1 MHETASPKQ
10 SGVNEKGLKELGRIV
25 SALRAGRLEER
36 ANTAGFTG
44 EWAEAFEAINGFAGG
59 MNGLIGDMNAMSAAH
74 DKGDIDA
81 MIDAAKYPGDFGRMA
96 SGINTMVF
104 GHIAV
109 KKKAMACVGE
119 FGKGNF
125 EAKLEKF
132 PGKKAF
138 INDAIEA
145 LRVNLQ
151 AVNAE
156 LQRLTKASQAGQLNE
171 RGKADRFQG
180 DFAGMIEGI
189 NSMLDAILLP
199 IAEGNRVLRLIRG
212 GNLREKVEIEC
223 HGDHQRMKDAINGV
237 HDWLNGLIAYVTG
250 VANGDLTVKMDKASD
265 QDQIHEW
272 LMLLKSN
279 IGALVAD
286 ANMLSV
292 AAVEGKLATRAD
304 ATKHQ
309 GDYRRIV
316 EGVNGTLDAV
326 IGPLNVAANYVD
338 QISKGAIPAKITDSY
353 NGDFNVLKNNLN
365 TCIDAVNALVA
376 DANMLSVA
384 AVEGKLATR
393 ADASK
398 HQGDFRKIVQGVNE
412 TLNAVI
418 GPLNV
423 AANYVDQ
430 ISKGAMPAKI
440 TDNYNG
446 DFNILKNNLNTCI
459 DAVNALVADANMLAK
474 AAVEGRLATRADATK
489 HQGDFRRIVQGV
501 DDTLDA
507 VIGPLNV
514 AANYVDQISKG
525 AIPAKITDTYNGD
538 FNVLK
543 NNLNTCIDAV
553 NALVA
558 DANMLSVAAV
568 EGKLATRADASK
580 HQGDFGKIVHGVNE
594 TLNAVIGPL
603 NVAANY
609 VDQISKGAIPA
620 KITDTYNGDFNVLK
634 NNLNTCIDAVN
645 ALVADADMLAKA
657 AVEGKLATRA
667 DATKHQGDFRK
678 IVQGVD
684 DTLNAVI
691 GPLNVA
697 ANYVDQISKG
707 AIPAKITD
715 TYNGDFNVLKNNL
728 NTCIDAVNALVAD
741 ADMLAKAA
749 VEGKLATR
757 ADATKHQGDFRK
769 IVQGVNETLN
779 AVIGP
784 LNVAANYV
792 DQISKGAMPAKITD
806 NYNGDFNILKN
817 NLNTCI
823 DAVNALVADANMLAK
838 AAVEGKLATRADATK
853 HQGDFRKIVQGVDD
867 TLDAVIGPL
876 NVAANYVDQIAKGD
890 IPAKITDNY
899 NGDFNVL
906 KNNLNACIE
915 AINQQAAAAQA
926 IASGDLS
933 TKINVRSENDAVAKS
948 LVKVTEVLVALQK
961 ELLRLTEAS
970 KEGQLSERG
979 KAEQFQGAYAE
990 VLRGVNVML
999 DAILIPIGEGNRVL
1013 QLIRGG
1019 NLRERVEIACKG
1031 DHEKMKQAING
1042 VHGWLE
1048 ALIAYVKGVANGDLT
1063 VQMDKASHD
1072 DQIHEWL
1079 MLLKSNIGA
1088 LVADANVLAKA
1099 AVDGRLA
1106 TRADATKHQG
1116 DYRKIVEGVN
1126 NTLDAVIGPLNV
1138 AANYVDQIAKGAI
1151 PPKIADTYNGDFNIL
1166 KNNLNTCVDAIN
1178 TLVADANMLS
1188 VAAVEGK
1195 LATRADATKHQ
1206 GDYRRIVEGVN
1217 NTLDAVIGPLNV
1229 AANYVDQ
1236 ISKGAIPAKIT
1247 DTYNGDFNVLKNNL
1261 NTCVDAVNALVA
1273 DANMLAMAAVEG
1285 RLATRADASKHQGD
1299 FRKIVQ
1305 GVNDTLDA
1313 VITPLNNIKEVIDAL
1328 GRNDMSVSLKGE
1340 YRGDFLAL
1348 KEAFERALM
1357 EINGTLHQIVDAVE
1371 QVGQSA
1377 EQLRAASQNMAST
1390 SQEQSSS
1397 VEEVTSSVEETDTQ
1411 VKANTDAANTAN
1423 QLVMG
1428 TSQAANAGQTKM
1440 GAMTTAM
1447 NEINASAQNIAKIIK
1462 VIDEIAFQTNL
1473 LALNAAVE
1481 AARAGQHGRGF
1492 AVVAQ
1497 EVRNLAGRSAK
1508 AARETAEL
1516 IENSVKQVAGGVGI
1530 AKETSEALD
1539 QIVGNVVKVK
1549 DLVGEI
1555 ASASAEQARGVTQ
1568 INVAM
1573 NQVAKAAQEGSQQS
1587 EELAASSGELAN
1599 LADRMREGVRRF
1611 KLRERTRGAQTM
1623 TSLEG
1628 LSPEMLAQF
1637 QALIASQGQ
1646 RVPAAAA
1653 ARPAAS
1659 GQRPPK
1665 AVNGKSP
1672 KAIIPLDH
1680 DERGFGGF

>member
-1 MHETASPKQ
+1 MHETSSPKQ

-25 SALRAGRLEER
+25 SALKAGRLEER

-59 MNGLIGDMNAMSAAH
+59 VNGLIGDMNAMSAAH

-81 MIDAAKYPGDFGRMA
+81 TIDAAKYPGDFGRMA

-109 KKKAMACVGE
+109 KKKAMACVAE

-125 EAKLEKF
+125 EAQLEKF

-145 LRVNLQ
+145 LRVNLR

-237 HDWLNGLIAYVTG
+237 HDWLSALVAYVTG
-250 VANGDLTVKMDKASD
+250 LANGNLTVQMDKASD

-279 IGALVAD
+279 IAALVTDAD
-286 ANMLSV
+286 MLAK
-292 AAVEGKLATRAD
+292 AAVEGKLNTRAD
-304 ATKHQ
+304 AAKHQ
-309 GDYRRIV
+309 GDFRKIV
-316 EGVNGTLDAV
+316 DGVNRTIGTLVGHFDALPTPIMIVDRDFNIQYMNTAGAKAGGRTAQQV
-326 IGPLNVAANYVD
+326 IGTKCYDHFKTGDCRTENCSCFRAMNREQVSTSDTVAKPMPGVEIDISYTGVPIRDEAGKVIGALEVVVD
-338 QISKGAIPAKITDSY
+338 QTEVRKAARLAKKVATYQAEETIKLADGIGRLAKGDVNFSVQTAA
-353 NGDFNVLKNNLN
+353 GDADTAEVRQTFETLATALN
-365 TCIDAVNALVA
+365 SCVGVVNALVGDA
-376 DANMLSVA
+376 DMLAKA

-398 HQGDFRKIVQGVNE
+398 HQGDFRKIVQGVN
-412 TLNAVI
+412 
-418 GPLNV
+418 
-423 AANYVDQ
+423 
-430 ISKGAMPAKI
+430 
-440 TDNYNG
+440 
-446 DFNILKNNLNTCI
+446 
-459 DAVNALVADANMLAK
+459 
-474 AAVEGRLATRADATK
+474 
-489 HQGDFRRIVQGV
+489 
-501 DDTLDA
+501 DTLDA

-558 DANMLSVAAV
+558 DANML
-568 EGKLATRADASK
+568 
-580 HQGDFGKIVHGVNE
+580 
-594 TLNAVIGPL
+594 
-603 NVAANY
+603 
-609 VDQISKGAIPA
+609 
-620 KITDTYNGDFNVLK
+620 
-634 NNLNTCIDAVN
+634 
-645 ALVADADMLAKA
+645 AKA
-657 AVEGKLATRA
+657 AVEGR
-667 DATKHQGDFRK
+667 
-678 IVQGVD
+678 
-684 DTLNAVI
+684 
-691 GPLNVA
+691 
-697 ANYVDQISKG
+697 
-707 AIPAKITD
+707 
-715 TYNGDFNVLKNNL
+715 
-728 NTCIDAVNALVAD
+728 
-741 ADMLAKAA
+741 
-749 VEGKLATR
+749 
-757 ADATKHQGDFRK
+757 
-769 IVQGVNETLN
+769 
-779 AVIGP
+779 
-784 LNVAANYV
+784 
-792 DQISKGAMPAKITD
+792 
-806 NYNGDFNILKN
+806 
-817 NLNTCI
+817 
-823 DAVNALVADANMLAK
+823 
-838 AAVEGKLATRADATK
+838 LATRADATK

-890 IPAKITDNY
+890 IPAKITDSY

-926 IASGDLS
+926 IASGDLT

-961 ELLRLTEAS
+961 ELGRLTEAS

-979 KAEQFQGAYAE
+979 KPEQFQGAYAE

-999 DAILIPIGEGNRVL
+999 DAILLPIGEGNRVL
-1013 QLIRGG
+1013 GLIRGG
-1019 NLRERVEIACKG
+1019 NLKERVEIACKG

-1042 VHGWLE
+1042 VHGWLQ
-1048 ALIAYVKGVANGDLT
+1048 ALIAYVKGVANGDLS
-1063 VQMDKASHD
+1063 VQMDKASQD

-1088 LVADANVLAKA
+1088 
-1099 AVDGRLA
+1099 
-1106 TRADATKHQG
+1106 
-1116 DYRKIVEGVN
+1116 
-1126 NTLDAVIGPLNV
+1126 
-1138 AANYVDQIAKGAI
+1138 
-1151 PPKIADTYNGDFNIL
+1151 
-1166 KNNLNTCVDAIN
+1166 
-1178 TLVADANMLS
+1178 LVADANMLS

-1377 EQLRAASQNMAST
+1377 EQLKAASQNMAST

-1611 KLRERTRGAQTM
+1611 KLSERARGAQAM
-1623 TSLEG
+1623 PGLEG

-1646 RVPAAAA
+1646 RAPGAPA

-1672 KAIIPLDH
+1672 KAVIPLDH

>member
-1 MHETASPKQ
+1 MNFSVETAEGDTDTAEVRQ
-10 SGVNEKGLKELGRIV
+10 TFETLAGALNTCVNV
-25 SALRAGRLEER
+25 
-36 ANTAGFTG
+36 
-44 EWAEAFEAINGFAGG
+44 
-59 MNGLIGDMNAMSAAH
+59 
-74 DKGDIDA
+74 
-81 MIDAAKYPGDFGRMA
+81 
-96 SGINTMVF
+96 
-104 GHIAV
+104 
-109 KKKAMACVGE
+109 
-119 FGKGNF
+119 
-125 EAKLEKF
+125 
-132 PGKKAF
+132 
-138 INDAIEA
+138 
-145 LRVNLQ
+145 VN
-151 AVNAE
+151 
-156 LQRLTKASQAGQLNE
+156 K
-171 RGKADRFQG
+171 
-180 DFAGMIEGI
+180 
-189 NSMLDAILLP
+189 
-199 IAEGNRVLRLIRG
+199 
-212 GNLREKVEIEC
+212 
-223 HGDHQRMKDAINGV
+223 
-237 HDWLNGLIAYVTG
+237 
-250 VANGDLTVKMDKASD
+250 
-265 QDQIHEW
+265 
-272 LMLLKSN
+272 
-279 IGALVAD
+279 LVAD
-286 ANMLSV
+286 ADMLSV

-304 ATKHQ
+304 ASKHQ
-309 GDYRRIV
+309 GDFRKIV
-316 EGVNGTLDAV
+316 QGVNNTLDAV

-353 NGDFNVLKNNLN
+353 NGDFNILKNNLN
-365 TCIDAVNALVA
+365 TCIEAVNTLVA
-376 DANMLSVA
+376 DADMLAKA

-430 ISKGAMPAKI
+430 ISKGAIPAKI
-440 TDNYNG
+440 TDSYNG

-459 DAVNALVADANMLAK
+459 DAVNTLVADA
-474 AAVEGRLATRADATK
+474 G
-489 HQGDFRRIVQGV
+489 
-501 DDTLDA
+501 
-507 VIGPLNV
+507 
-514 AANYVDQISKG
+514 
-525 AIPAKITDTYNGD
+525 
-538 FNVLK
+538 
-543 NNLNTCIDAV
+543 
-553 NALVA
+553 
-558 DANMLSVAAV
+558 
-568 EGKLATRADASK
+568 
-580 HQGDFGKIVHGVNE
+580 
-594 TLNAVIGPL
+594 
-603 NVAANY
+603 
-609 VDQISKGAIPA
+609 
-620 KITDTYNGDFNVLK
+620 
-634 NNLNTCIDAVN
+634 
-645 ALVADADMLAKA
+645 MLAKA

-667 DATKHQGDFRK
+667 DATKH
-678 IVQGVD
+678 
-684 DTLNAVI
+684 
-691 GPLNVA
+691 
-697 ANYVDQISKG
+697 
-707 AIPAKITD
+707 
-715 TYNGDFNVLKNNL
+715 
-728 NTCIDAVNALVAD
+728 
-741 ADMLAKAA
+741 
-749 VEGKLATR
+749 
-757 ADATKHQGDFRK
+757 H
-769 IVQGVNETLN
+769 
-779 AVIGP
+779 
-784 LNVAANYV
+784 
-792 DQISKGAMPAKITD
+792 
-806 NYNGDFNILKN
+806 
-817 NLNTCI
+817 
-823 DAVNALVADANMLAK
+823 
-838 AAVEGKLATRADATK
+838 
-853 HQGDFRKIVQGVDD
+853 GDFRKIVQGVDD

-890 IPAKITDNY
+890 IPSKITDSY

-926 IASGDLS
+926 IASGDLT
-933 TKINVRSENDAVAKS
+933 TKINVRSENDAVAKA

-1088 LVADANVLAKA
+1088 LVADAN
-1099 AVDGRLA
+1099 
-1106 TRADATKHQG
+1106 
-1116 DYRKIVEGVN
+1116 
-1126 NTLDAVIGPLNV
+1126 
-1138 AANYVDQIAKGAI
+1138 
-1151 PPKIADTYNGDFNIL
+1151 
-1166 KNNLNTCVDAIN
+1166 
-1178 TLVADANMLS
+1178 MLS

-1195 LATRADATKHQ
+1195 LATRADASKHQ

-1236 ISKGAIPAKIT
+1236 ISKGAIPTKIT
-1247 DTYNGDFNVLKNNL
+1247 DSYNGDFNVLKNNL
-1261 NTCVDAVNALVA
+1261 NTCIDAVNALVG
-1273 DANMLAMAAVEG
+1273 DANMLSVAAVEG

-1305 GVNDTLDA
+1305 GVNETLDA

-1348 KEAFERALM
+1348 KEAFESALT
-1357 EINGTLHQIVDAVE
+1357 EINATLHQIVDAVE

-1377 EQLRAASQNMAST
+1377 DQLRAASQDMAST

-1440 GAMTTAM
+1440 GAMTGAM

-1555 ASASAEQARGVTQ
+1555 ATASAEQARGVSQ

-1587 EELAASSGELAN
+1587 EELASSSNELASV
-1599 LADRMREGVRRF
+1599 ADSMREAVRRF
-1611 KLRERTRGAQTM
+1611 KLRERARGAQGM
-1623 TSLEG
+1623 PSMEG
-1628 LSPEMLAQF
+1628 FSPEMMAQF
-1637 QALIASQGQ
+1637 PGHDGGPEAGFRGSGGSVSASSGRRPARRECCCERKDAQGDHSA
-1646 RVPAAAA
+1646 RPRRARFRGVLTHSRLRLLVREAAALPALQEESPPNA
-1653 ARPAAS
+1653 A
-1659 GQRPPK
+1659 
-1665 AVNGKSP
+1665 
-1672 KAIIPLDH
+1672 
-1680 DERGFGGF
+1680 

>member
-1 MHETASPKQ
+1 M
-10 SGVNEKGLKELGRIV
+10 
-25 SALRAGRLEER
+25 
-36 ANTAGFTG
+36 
-44 EWAEAFEAINGFAGG
+44 
-59 MNGLIGDMNAMSAAH
+59 
-74 DKGDIDA
+74 
-81 MIDAAKYPGDFGRMA
+81 
-96 SGINTMVF
+96 
-104 GHIAV
+104 
-109 KKKAMACVGE
+109 
-119 FGKGNF
+119 
-125 EAKLEKF
+125 
-132 PGKKAF
+132 
-138 INDAIEA
+138 
-145 LRVNLQ
+145 
-151 AVNAE
+151 
-156 LQRLTKASQAGQLNE
+156 
-171 RGKADRFQG
+171 
-180 DFAGMIEGI
+180 
-189 NSMLDAILLP
+189 
-199 IAEGNRVLRLIRG
+199 
-212 GNLREKVEIEC
+212 
-223 HGDHQRMKDAINGV
+223 
-237 HDWLNGLIAYVTG
+237 
-250 VANGDLTVKMDKASD
+250 
-265 QDQIHEW
+265 
-272 LMLLKSN
+272 
-279 IGALVAD
+279 
-286 ANMLSV
+286 
-292 AAVEGKLATRAD
+292 
-304 ATKHQ
+304 
-309 GDYRRIV
+309 
-316 EGVNGTLDAV
+316 
-326 IGPLNVAANYVD
+326 
-338 QISKGAIPAKITDSY
+338 
-353 NGDFNVLKNNLN
+353 
-365 TCIDAVNALVA
+365 
-376 DANMLSVA
+376 
-384 AVEGKLATR
+384 
-393 ADASK
+393 
-398 HQGDFRKIVQGVNE
+398 
-412 TLNAVI
+412 
-418 GPLNV
+418 
-423 AANYVDQ
+423 
-430 ISKGAMPAKI
+430 
-440 TDNYNG
+440 
-446 DFNILKNNLNTCI
+446 
-459 DAVNALVADANMLAK
+459 
-474 AAVEGRLATRADATK
+474 
-489 HQGDFRRIVQGV
+489 
-501 DDTLDA
+501 
-507 VIGPLNV
+507 
-514 AANYVDQISKG
+514 
-525 AIPAKITDTYNGD
+525 
-538 FNVLK
+538 
-543 NNLNTCIDAV
+543 
-553 NALVA
+553 
-558 DANMLSVAAV
+558 
-568 EGKLATRADASK
+568 
-580 HQGDFGKIVHGVNE
+580 
-594 TLNAVIGPL
+594 
-603 NVAANY
+603 
-609 VDQISKGAIPA
+609 
-620 KITDTYNGDFNVLK
+620 
-634 NNLNTCIDAVN
+634 
-645 ALVADADMLAKA
+645 
-657 AVEGKLATRA
+657 
-667 DATKHQGDFRK
+667 
-678 IVQGVD
+678 
-684 DTLNAVI
+684 
-691 GPLNVA
+691 
-697 ANYVDQISKG
+697 
-707 AIPAKITD
+707 
-715 TYNGDFNVLKNNL
+715 
-728 NTCIDAVNALVAD
+728 NALVAD

-769 IVQGVNETLN
+769 IVQGVNDTLD

-792 DQISKGAMPAKITD
+792 DQISKGAIPAKITDTYNGDFNVIKNNLNTCIDAVNALVADANMLSEAAVEGKLATRADASKHQGDFRKIVQGVNDTLDAVIGPLNVAANYVDQISKGAIPAKITD
-806 NYNGDFNILKN
+806 NYNGDFNTIKN

-853 HQGDFRKIVQGVDD
+853 HQGDFRKIVQGVND

-890 IPAKITDNY
+890 IPAKITDSY
-899 NGDFNVL
+899 NGDFNAI
-906 KNNLNACIE
+906 KNNLNTCID

-926 IASGDLS
+926 IASGDLT

-961 ELLRLTEAS
+961 ELGRLTEAS

-1088 LVADANVLAKA
+1088 LVADAN
-1099 AVDGRLA
+1099 
-1106 TRADATKHQG
+1106 
-1116 DYRKIVEGVN
+1116 
-1126 NTLDAVIGPLNV
+1126 
-1138 AANYVDQIAKGAI
+1138 
-1151 PPKIADTYNGDFNIL
+1151 
-1166 KNNLNTCVDAIN
+1166 
-1178 TLVADANMLS
+1178 MLS

-1206 GDYRRIVEGVN
+1206 GDYRKIVQGVN

-1377 EQLRAASQNMAST
+1377 EQLKAASQNMAST

-1599 LADRMREGVRRF
+1599 LADRMREGVR
-1611 KLRERTRGAQTM
+1611 
-1623 TSLEG
+1623 
-1628 LSPEMLAQF
+1628 
-1637 QALIASQGQ
+1637 AS
-1646 RVPAAAA
+1646 
-1653 ARPAAS
+1653 S
-1659 GQRPPK
+1659 
-1665 AVNGKSP
+1665 
-1672 KAIIPLDH
+1672 
-1680 DERGFGGF
+1680 